1 LLSIP
6 QSPMLLVTPT
16 TEEKNMSTPDLKEE
30 LSDLAKEV
38 QELTQAPSRLHAT
51 LWALRL
57 LRDLHTVSSGPKGA
71 SSNAHRVIE
80 VAQEMGGL
88 GFTLDELIEVIG
100 PEVVFYPRR
109 YKNKLSGL
117 LREAGFH
124 RNQVRRNGKRPLVW
138 FTPAP

>member
-1 LLSIP
+1 MTS
-6 QSPMLLVTPT
+6 QEM
-16 TEEKNMSTPDLKEE
+16 KEE
-30 LSDLAKEV
+30 LSVLVHEV
-38 QELTQAPSRLHAT
+38 QELTQAPSRLHVT
-51 LWALRL
+51 LQALRL
-57 LRDLHTVSSGPKGA
+57 LKDLHTVGNGPKGA